1 MTDRRTA
8 LARLCVGSALVT
20 LGIGSANA
28 VSETE
33 ASLQISYRNGSQ
45 RTLTFNDLNGLTQH
59 SIVTATPWHLGT
71 PTFTGPLL
79 RDVLQLANFEGN
91 VVLASAVNDYNV
103 TIPVEDLVQHRVV
116 LAHSI
121 NGERLT
127 LRTLGPLYV
136 MYPLDSDETLRTSG
150 VYGRCIWQLLQ
161 IKEP

>member
-8 LARLCVGSALVT
+8 LARQCVGSALMT

-79 RDVLQLANFEGN
+79 RDVLQLANFEGD
-91 VVLASAVNDYNV
+91 VVLAPAVNDYNV
-103 TIPVEDLVQHRVV
+103 TIPVDDLVQHRVV

-136 MYPLDSDETLRTSG
+136 MYPLDSDETLQTSA
-150 VYGRCIWQLLQ
+150 VYARCIWQLLQ
-161 IKEP
+161 IKEL

>member
-8 LARLCVGSALVT
+8 LARQCVGSALMT

-71 PTFTGPLL
+71 PTFTGLLL

-103 TIPVEDLVQHRVV
+103 TIPVDDLVQHRVV

-136 MYPLDSDETLRTSG
+136 MYPLDSDETLQTSA
-150 VYGRCIWQLLQ
+150 VYARCIWQLLQ
-161 IKEP
+161 IKEL

>member
-20 LGIGSANA
+20 LGVESANA

-79 RDVLQLANFEGN
+79 RDVLQLANFEGD

-136 MYPLDSDETLRTSG
+136 MYPLDSDETLRTSA
-150 VYGRCIWQLLQ
+150 VYARCIWQLLQ

>member
-8 LARLCVGSALVT
+8 LARQCVGSALMT

-71 PTFTGPLL
+71 WVPLHLQGHCCEMYYSWPTSKATLCWPL
-79 RDVLQLANFEGN
+79 R
-91 VVLASAVNDYNV
+91 
-103 TIPVEDLVQHRVV
+103 
-116 LAHSI
+116 
-121 NGERLT
+121 
-127 LRTLGPLYV
+127 
-136 MYPLDSDETLRTSG
+136 
-150 VYGRCIWQLLQ
+150 
-161 IKEP
+161 

>member
-8 LARLCVGSALVT
+8 LARQGVGSALMT

-116 LAHSI
+116 LA
-121 NGERLT
+121 
-127 LRTLGPLYV
+127 
-136 MYPLDSDETLRTSG
+136 
-150 VYGRCIWQLLQ
+150 
-161 IKEP
+161 

>member
-8 LARLCVGSALVT
+8 LARQCVGSALMT

-79 RDVLQLANFEGN
+79 RDVLQLANFEGD
-91 VVLASAVNDYNV
+91 VVLAPAVNDYNV
-103 TIPVEDLVQHRVV
+103 TIPVDDLVQHRVV

-136 MYPLDSDETLRTSG
+136 MYPLDSDETLQTSG
-150 VYGRCIWQLLQ
+150 VYARCIWQLLQ